1 MTDKL
6 VASSTGSLEQAVARR
21 LAHMYDG
28 ESVDP
33 AAIDCDASFFA
44 PTGFYIGTYVLD
56 SLDIVEMIVALEV
69 EFNIDIVMAHDVT
82 QYDSIAKL
90 SRLLEQIVDATELA
104 AFESHWA
111 ANMGIRIAEGACDDV
126 L

>member
-1 MTDKL
+1 MADKL
-6 VASSTGSLEQAVARR
+6 AAASTGSLELALARR
-21 LAHMYDG
+21 LAHLHDG

-69 EFNIDIVMAHDVT
+69 DFDIDIVMAHDVT
-82 QYDSIAKL
+82 QFDSIAKL
-90 SRLLEQIVDATELA
+90 SRLLEQVVRATELA
-104 AFESHWA
+104 AFESHWEDD
-111 ANMGIRIAEGACDDV
+111 MGMGVAEERMR
-126 L
+126 

>member
-1 MTDKL
+1 MADEL
-6 VASSTGSLEQAVARR
+6 VASSTGSLEQVVARR
-21 LAHMYDG
+21 LAHLHDG
-28 ESVDP
+28 ERVDR

-44 PTGFYIGTYVLD
+44 PTGFYVGDDVLD

-69 EFNIDIVMAHDVT
+69 DFHVDIVMAHDVT

-90 SRLLEQIVDATELA
+90 SRLLEQIAGATELA
-104 AFESHWA
+104 AFESHWGGDIER
-111 ANMGIRIAEGACDDV
+111 GISEDVNDV